1 MPRESA
7 PQENQRHSA
16 QRQGRTDDGAV
27 VRPSRRVAGVDE
39 CRNRDCGDPG
49 QDEREH
55 VSHGGGARAYKG
67 QLRGELSPQAPE
79 SATWSAFSSRAIYR
93 AYCCEALELAT
104 LIASLVTAAAVAGSV
119 LFLARQTSQSV
130 QQFLVANELAG
141 ARALAQG
148 YELWDHV
155 ITRFIDYPELRQ
167 YFYEG
172 VEPPEDPIAMAR
184 VLAMTELIGDALQSG
199 DWLYQGK
206 DVALLGAVDPAS
218 DIRTDWDDWTQFI
231 LTMSPVLRAFV
242 RQRPLQY
249 PFVTR
254 MLNTI
259 ESATTG

>member
-1 MPRESA
+1 
-7 PQENQRHSA
+7 
-16 QRQGRTDDGAV
+16 
-27 VRPSRRVAGVDE
+27 
-39 CRNRDCGDPG
+39 
-49 QDEREH
+49 
-55 VSHGGGARAYKG
+55 
-67 QLRGELSPQAPE
+67 
-79 SATWSAFSSRAIYR
+79 
-93 AYCCEALELAT
+93 LELAF
-104 LIASLVTAAAVAGSV
+104 LIASFVTAAAVAGSV

-172 VEPPEDPIAMAR
+172 VEPPEDPIARAR

-206 DVALLGAVDPAS
+206 DVALLGSVDPAS

-254 MLNTI
+254 MLDTI
-259 ESATTG
+259 EPATTG